1 MQSPSTQESVHSH
14 TPESNPYPIMRT
26 SQQNQAVYGWRENLR
41 PLKHE
46 QPELVGYV
54 FDSELLREGSD

>member
-14 TPESNPYPIMRT
+14 TPENNPNAIMIT
-26 SQQNQAVYGWRENLR
+26 SQQNQAVDGWRENR
-41 PLKHE
+41 CPLKHE
-46 QPELVGYV
+46 QPEPAGYV